1 MLKQTKTMDVTPVKV
16 NFKIVFIIFSYNRLL
31 VHIGIASMS
40 LLQYVPTS
48 CHSLFKKRVTL
59 HTFCRLLIFFSKS
72 IFLKNSFRN
81 TIRVSNSFDPD
92 QA

>member
-1 MLKQTKTMDVTPVKV
+1 MLKQTKTIDVTPVKV

-48 CHSLFKKRVTL
+48 CHSLFKKWVTL
-59 HTFCRLLIFFSKS
+59 HTFCRLLIFFFK
-72 IFLKNSFRN
+72 INLFEKF
-81 TIRVSNSFDPD
+81 F
-92 QA
+92 QEYY